1 MIKEEEPMAMRCAI
15 MMPLALAGAPL
26 TAAGP
31 QPRELETYRDWIT
44 GCDNGNACAT
54 ASLAPED
61 APIDGPVTVTI
72 SRDGAVLAQPVIWI
86 SGLERIKGPIS
97 LVIDGKTVATTTAIT
112 VDDEA
117 RFTGPRGVEIA
128 RKIANGM
135 TMEVRDGPK
144 LLSRPSLRGAAAA
157 LRYMDAQQ
165 GRAGTTTA
173 LVATGTL
180 RRTVTTPPPALPIVP
195 RLLAPK
201 TKPAAL
207 TPGESGRAVKVSGCE
222 GEDRFGSST
231 DIFALSTGQALV
243 LVPCGS
249 GAYNALHVPLIAT
262 GTAGSRSFA
271 VAKFDLNPGWRQDSG
286 KPMLVN
292 ATFDAAR
299 STLSSYAKGRGVGDC
314 GSSETYVW
322 NGRTFRLIEA
332 KQMGECRGA
341 WRWITTWRATPRP

>member
-1 MIKEEEPMAMRCAI
+1 MAMRRAM
-15 MMPLALAGAPL
+15 MMPLALAAAPL
-26 TAAGP
+26 AAAGP

-44 GCDNGNACAT
+44 GCDNGSACAT
-54 ASLAPED
+54 VSLVPED
-61 APIDGPVTVTI
+61 APAVDSPVTVTI

-97 LVIDGKTVATTTAIT
+97 LVIDGKAVATTTAIT
-112 VDDEA
+112 ADDDA

-128 RKIANGM
+128 RAIANGM
-135 TMEVRDGPK
+135 TMEVHNGQK

-173 LVATGTL
+173 LVAIGTL
-180 RRTVTTPPPALPIVP
+180 RRTVTTPPPALPIIP

-207 TPGESGRAVKVSGCE
+207 MPGELARAVKASGCGE
-222 GEDRFGSST
+222 EDRFRSPT
-231 DIFALSTGQALV
+231 DVFALSKGQALV

-249 GAYNALHVPLIAT
+249 GAYNSLHVPLIAT
-262 GTAGSRSFA
+262 GSTGSRSFA
-271 VAKFDLNPGWRQDSG
+271 VAKFDLNPGWREDSG

-292 ATFDAAR
+292 ANFDVAR

-314 GSSETYVW
+314 GSSEAYVW
-322 NGRTFRLIEA
+322 NGRMFRLIEA
-332 KQMGECRGA
+332 WQMGECRGA
-341 WRWITTWRATPRP
+341 WRWITTWRATPKP